1 MSCGDSSPQSPP
13 CTGAGPGEGDTA
25 PGLPSLSLQV
35 LMGLWSLVASVAPC
49 NYIKAH
55 FPPEISFMM
64 KTFSFLEYVFN
75 CLAILTLDIK

>member
-1 MSCGDSSPQSPP
+1 MSCGDSSPQSSPR
-13 CTGAGPGEGDTA
+13 TGAGPGEETQP
-25 PGLPSLSLQV
+25 PGSRLSLQV